1 MAFSVRRASM
11 ACPFAMRASTLT
23 LGTRRYST
31 VSGAASSALARAE
44 HHHTQPSLLDRS
56 VKRLQISCA
65 SFIPQSSSSNYTPIV
80 LLLLSSIGMAMLTH
94 ELAEENGA
102 RDPQLTRI
110 NTLLEKQPKS
120 RTTEEKIE
128 LYNYLVKKGRE
139 EVLKGKGKDVV
150 VVIGDTGAGKSALID
165 FIFGC
170 TMTKNNKGQV
180 LVDPNSKVKEV
191 AKIGTGFTSETFIPK
206 VMTDFTI
213 TTKEFELE
221 EEYNLTLQKQH
232 LTFIDMAGF
241 TDSRGIEVALGGA
254 DLMGLIL
261 ENAKSVRFVLVFEH
275 AHMKSVRY
283 AKLHETSRLLEE
295 RFNNAVG
302 RGENSLCVVITQEPK
317 DQTADMIKAEM
328 KEAANKVNPG
338 AIDLSKYVSVYNPL
352 NPNDRKKVLSNIVK
366 CEAHEK
372 LDAKVSMGGNE
383 LFEALKL
390 GEEIGDSIGV
400 HLKKG
405 GIAEVNKA
413 VNKIQFT
420 HGIERLGN
428 ADLIK
433 PHMAASQAVY
443 QYAKHVSREIDP
455 KHKNS
460 LPRQIEAFK
469 DYMSVKNSFAP
480 YVNFEDQDQVLKLMI
495 EKVPDP
501 RSIAW
506 DKPHA
511 TALSFLGAAAC
522 GAGAYF
528 LPPYWVTVY
537 GVAFQPLQVGAVAAG
552 SAGMYTMYRWQNSS
566 DEEKDMSFF
575 FDGPTANKN

>member
-1 MAFSVRRASM
+1 
-11 ACPFAMRASTLT
+11 
-23 LGTRRYST
+23 
-31 VSGAASSALARAE
+31 
-44 HHHTQPSLLDRS
+44 
-56 VKRLQISCA
+56 
-65 SFIPQSSSSNYTPIV
+65 
-80 LLLLSSIGMAMLTH
+80 
-94 ELAEENGA
+94 
-102 RDPQLTRI
+102 
-110 NTLLEKQPKS
+110 
-120 RTTEEKIE
+120 
-128 LYNYLVKKGRE
+128 
-139 EVLKGKGKDVV
+139 
-150 VVIGDTGAGKSALID
+150 
-165 FIFGC
+165 
-170 TMTKNNKGQV
+170 
-180 LVDPNSKVKEV
+180 
-191 AKIGTGFTSETFIPK
+191 
-206 VMTDFTI
+206 
-213 TTKEFELE
+213 
-221 EEYNLTLQKQH
+221 
-232 LTFIDMAGF
+232 
-241 TDSRGIEVALGGA
+241 
-254 DLMGLIL
+254 
-261 ENAKSVRFVLVFEH
+261 
-275 AHMKSVRY
+275 
-283 AKLHETSRLLEE
+283 
-295 RFNNAVG
+295 
-302 RGENSLCVVITQEPK
+302 
-317 DQTADMIKAEM
+317 MIKAEM